1 MTDDFFAL
9 LGQDGL
15 EVQKISTFCS
25 FGDLIQQILSTHIE
39 MRNANVQSYELWH
52 WSAKWNFTFFAFEN
66 SEREEKKKSICM
78 LVETRIH
85 LTLTE
90 LRSLDF
96 AIPLLYM
103 TFTHRASDSERVEG
117 KKKSGGW
124 WGRRSNKKWL
134 TTEGGW
140 IFNKWGQKKC
150 QWVVK
155 LNSLPRHFSNLVSFF
170 SRKIIAE

>member
-1 MTDDFFAL
+1 
-9 LGQDGL
+9 
-15 EVQKISTFCS
+15 
-25 FGDLIQQILSTHIE
+25 
-39 MRNANVQSYELWH
+39 
-52 WSAKWNFTFFAFEN
+52 
-66 SEREEKKKSICM
+66 M

-117 KKKSGGW
+117 KKKNLGDDGEEEATKNGLLQS
-124 WGRRSNKKWL
+124 R
-134 TTEGGW
+134 GW

-150 QWVVK
+150 Q
-155 LNSLPRHFSNLVSFF
+155 
-170 SRKIIAE
+170 

>member
-9 LGQDGL
+9 VLVKMVL
-15 EVQKISTFCS
+15 QKISTFCS

-66 SEREEKKKSICM
+66 SEREEKKSICM

-117 KKKSGGW
+117 KKI
-124 WGRRSNKKWL
+124 WGMMGKK
-134 TTEGGW
+134 
-140 IFNKWGQKKC
+140 KQQKMA
-150 QWVVK
+150 
-155 LNSLPRHFSNLVSFF
+155 F
-170 SRKIIAE
+170 

>member
-1 MTDDFFAL
+1 MR
-9 LGQDGL
+9 
-15 EVQKISTFCS
+15 TFS
-25 FGDLIQQILSTHIE
+25 P
-39 MRNANVQSYELWH
+39 ELWH
-52 WSAKWNFTFFAFEN
+52 RSAKWNFTFFAFEN
-66 SEREEKKKSICM
+66 SEREEKKSICM

-134 TTEGGW
+134 FRRGFGYSTNGG
-140 IFNKWGQKKC
+140 KKKC

-155 LNSLPRHFSNLVSFF
+155 LNSFTLTFFKLGVFF

>member
-1 MTDDFFAL
+1 MR
-9 LGQDGL
+9 
-15 EVQKISTFCS
+15 TFS
-25 FGDLIQQILSTHIE
+25 P
-39 MRNANVQSYELWH
+39 ELWH
-52 WSAKWNFTFFAFEN
+52 RSAKWNFTFFAFEN
-66 SEREEKKKSICM
+66 SEREEKKSICM

-134 TTEGGW
+134 LEGGMD
-140 IFNKWGQKKC
+140 IQQMGAKKVSMSC
-150 QWVVK
+150 QIK
-155 LNSLPRHFSNLVSFF
+155 LITQTFF
-170 SRKIIAE
+170 KLGVFFFYKNNCRLKSSKIIGHQSSAKSILKMSRSKWIY